1 VEASI
6 NVFMFELDNRLFLVD
21 TGSGDLFPAGFGGKL
36 LQSLAAAGVR
46 PEQVTDILL
55 THAHDD
61 HMGGLIHNG
70 AFAFP
75 NATVHVGKADV
86 EFFQNRS
93 NAAKA
98 HYGMNYFDDYAAS
111 LAHYVD
117 AGKVQTFEGST
128 QIVPGITATVHAG
141 HTPGSAFYTV
151 ESEGQR
157 IVFVGDIIHVGAVQ
171 FPEPAITITY
181 DVDRKR
187 AAQVREA
194 AFATF
199 ARDGTL
205 IAIPHIPFPGVGHLR
220 AAGTGYEWMP
230 IVFGNRDIGKKWQ

>member
-1 VEASI
+1 
-6 NVFMFELDNRLFLVD
+6 
-21 TGSGDLFPAGFGGKL
+21 
-36 LQSLAAAGVR
+36 
-46 PEQVTDILL
+46 
-55 THAHDD
+55 
-61 HMGGLIHNG
+61 
-70 AFAFP
+70 
-75 NATVHVGKADV
+75 
-86 EFFQNRS
+86 
-93 NAAKA
+93 
-98 HYGMNYFDDYAAS
+98 
-111 LAHYVD
+111 VD
-117 AGKVQTFEGST
+117 AGKVETFEGST

-220 AAGTGYEWMP
+220 ATGTGYEWMP
-230 IVFGNRDIGKKWQ
+230 IVFGNRDTGKKWQ